1 MRSNISLGGYVM
13 QQPTTTEEP
22 RLDISVDNET
32 MLQAQANLARQGLT
46 MSEYLEIVI
55 YKAAENSVRVT
66 NKN

>member
-1 MRSNISLGGYVM
+1 M
-13 QQPTTTEEP
+13 QQHTTTEEP
-22 RLDISVDNET
+22 RLDISIDNET

>member
-1 MRSNISLGGYVM
+1 M

-22 RLDISVDNET
+22 RLDISVDDKT

-66 NKN
+66 NKD